1 MPGALVKGNCMKKL
15 IALCAVLAVLLSV
28 VPAFAFD
35 FDNVF
40 SDTVVKDDTRY
51 QSANVSVTLT
61 QGRQY
66 DTDYYVA
73 DIYVKDIASF
83 RHAFPNGKFG
93 DGVRSLT
100 KLAEQENAIVAVT
113 GDYGKKF
120 GSGIIIAEG
129 KTLREKPNKER
140 DLCVLYKDGTMEVL
154 KGKGVTV
161 KSLNAEKEVW
171 LTMLFG
177 PNLLDEDGMPLQKTN
192 SKIRGKNPRTAVGY
206 IEPGH
211 YVMVLVDGRT
221 TQNKG
226 MTMLELSQLMFDLK
240 CQAAYNLDGGQSAAM
255 WFNGK
260 IVNKP
265 YQGGRQL
272 ADAFYIGEP

>member
-1 MPGALVKGNCMKKL
+1 MKKL
-15 IALCAVLAVLLSV
+15 IALCAVLMLLLTQL
-28 VPAFAFD
+28 PALAFD
-35 FDNVF
+35 FEGVF
-40 SDTVVKDDTRY
+40 SDTVVKDDTKY
-51 QSANVSVTLT
+51 QSQNVSVTLT

-66 DTDYYVA
+66 DADYYVA
-73 DIYVKDIASF
+73 DIYIKDLSSF
-83 RHAFPNGKFG
+83 RHGFPHGKFNG
-93 DGVRSLT
+93 GVRSLS
-100 KLAEQENAIVAVT
+100 KMAEEENAIVAVT
-113 GDYGKKF
+113 GDYAKKF
-120 GSGIIIAEG
+120 GSGIVIAQG
-129 KTLREKPNKER
+129 KTLRDKPNKER
-140 DLCVLYKDGTMEVL
+140 DLGVLYTDGTMEVL

-171 LTMLFG
+171 MTMLFG
-177 PNLLDEDGMPLQKTN
+177 PNLLDKDGMPLQKTN

-211 YVMVLVDGRT
+211 YVMVLVDGRSA
-221 TQNKG
+221 QNKG

-272 ADAFYIGEP
+272 ADTFYIGEP